1 MKSDSPLW
9 QGMRRP
15 GFFSLQ
21 RKRAFLMLER
31 MREFLTRERMR
42 QAISPVLVILGPAKP
57 EIR

>member
-9 QGMRRP
+9 QVMRRP
-15 GFFSLQ
+15 GFLSLQ
-21 RKRAFLMLER
+21 RMCAFPTRER